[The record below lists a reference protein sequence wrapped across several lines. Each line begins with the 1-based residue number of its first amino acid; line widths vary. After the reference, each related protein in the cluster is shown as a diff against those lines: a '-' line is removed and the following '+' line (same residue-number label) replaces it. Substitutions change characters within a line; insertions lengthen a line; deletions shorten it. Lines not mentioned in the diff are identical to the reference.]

1 MQFGVNKILLHDLLS
16 AIIEELMYRS
26 SWATAVCWLW
36 EKNTEFPPFLLS
48 WTFKSLLSPRSMR
61 KCIGILLFLIY
72 FLVCLIACFKYALKV
87 SLLVPNDP
95 FLMEYFNHSQTLLNT
110 LKGRTRNI
118 SGYVLK
124 TLSSKNPLQP
134 TNKWAKHTAG
144 KKSVLWLCGL
154 HMLEIIIWIFCFC
167 YEFYNQ
173 FYRKYWWMN
182 SWCTLWKCNG
192 CMGDE

>member
-144 KKSVLWLCGL
+144 KEKCPLAVWITHVGDHNLNFLFLLWVLQSILQ
-154 HMLEIIIWIFCFC
+154 EIL
-167 YEFYNQ
+167 
-173 FYRKYWWMN
+173 MN
-182 SWCTLWKCNG
+182 ELLMHIMK
-192 CMGDE
+192 M